1 MTTDRPARPP
11 LPLVLALLLVLVEVG
26 ALVALAG
33 GMLVEVL
40 SGRTTGGAVTAV
52 LALMFLGICT
62 FLVVAARAL
71 LQRRRWGR
79 GPLVTWQL
87 LVLATGL
94 SQSGAIPGWVVAL
107 LVVLPVA
114 VTAGLLVPPSV
125 AWADRTAPPRA
136 VV

>member
-1 MTTDRPARPP
+1 MTTERPARPP

-26 ALVALAG
+26 ALAALAV

-40 SGRTTGGAVTAV
+40 GGATVSGAVTAV
-52 LALMFLGICT
+52 LALLFLGICAL
-62 FLVVAARAL
+62 LVVAARAL
-71 LQRRRWGR
+71 HQRRRWGR

-87 LVLATGL
+87 LVLATGI
-94 SQSGAIPGWVVAL
+94 SQSGVIPGGIVAL
-107 LVVLPVA
+107 LVLLPVA
-114 VTAGLLVPPSV
+114 VTVGLLVPPSV